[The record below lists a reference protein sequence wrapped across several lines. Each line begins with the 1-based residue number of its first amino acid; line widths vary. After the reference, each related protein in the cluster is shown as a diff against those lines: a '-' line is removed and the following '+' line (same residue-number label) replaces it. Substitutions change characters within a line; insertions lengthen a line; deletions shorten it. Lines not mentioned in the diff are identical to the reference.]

1 MGGADV
7 RAIDGERDR
16 RHGRG
21 DERRFV
27 DADRYVHPDIAD
39 ADVLTA
45 LRAPTDA
52 TTPPTGAPS
61 TVPPDDPPA
70 ADEERTV
77 STIDIGGIA
86 TTSCRGRPN
95 RC

>member
-1 MGGADV
+1 MSPT
-7 RAIDGERDR
+7 DGELYGRCGCGDGRDVAAV
-16 RHGRG
+16 H
-21 DERRFV
+21 
-27 DADRYVHPDIAD
+27 YVHPDTED
-39 ADVLTA
+39 RGPLSA

-52 TTPPTGAPS
+52 TTSRAGAPS
-61 TVPPDDPPA
+61 TVSPDDPPA

-77 STIDIGGIA
+77 STIDIEGTA

>member
-1 MGGADV
+1 MS
-7 RAIDGERDR
+7 AIDGERDG

-21 DERRFV
+21 DGRHLV
-27 DADRYVHPDIAD
+27 AADRYVHPDSEDAD
-39 ADVLTA
+39 ALTA

-52 TTPPTGAPS
+52 RTPLTAAPS
-61 TVPPDDPPA
+61 TLAPDEPPA

-77 STIDIGGIA
+77 STIDLEGIVSP
-86 TTSCRGRPN
+86 SCRGRPN

>member
-1 MGGADV
+1 MS
-7 RAIDGERDR
+7 AIDGETGSDSTAAVTR
-16 RHGRG
+16 
-21 DERRFV
+21 
-27 DADRYVHPDIAD
+27 ATSSPTDRYVHPDIEDAD
-39 ADVLTA
+39 ALTA

-52 TTPPTGAPS
+52 AAPLTGAPS
-61 TVPPDDPPA
+61 TWPPDEPPA

-77 STIDIGGIA
+77 STIDIEGIP

>member
-1 MGGADV
+1 MN
-7 RAIDGERDR
+7 AIDGARDR
-16 RHGRG
+16 RHGPG
-21 DERRFV
+21 DERHV
-27 DADRYVHPDIAD
+27 VAADRYVHPDIEDDD
-39 ADVLTA
+39 ALTA

-77 STIDIGGIA
+77 STIDIEGMA

>member
-1 MGGADV
+1 MS
-7 RAIDGERDR
+7 AINGERGG

-21 DERRFV
+21 DARHV
-27 DADRYVHPDIAD
+27 VATDRYVHPDIEDDD
-39 ADVLTA
+39 ALTA
-45 LRAPTDA
+45 LRARTDA
-52 TTPPTGAPS
+52 TAPLMSARS
-61 TVPPDDPPA
+61 TVPPDEPPA

-77 STIDIGGIA
+77 STIDIEGIA

>member
-1 MGGADV
+1 MS
-7 RAIDGERDR
+7 AIDRERDG

-21 DERRFV
+21 DARHV
-27 DADRYVHPDIAD
+27 VATDRYVHPAIEDDD
-39 ADVLTA
+39 ALTA

-52 TTPPTGAPS
+52 ATPLIGASS
-61 TVPPDDPPA
+61 TWPPDDPPA
-70 ADEERTV
+70 AAEERTL
-77 STIDIGGIA
+77 STIDIEGIA